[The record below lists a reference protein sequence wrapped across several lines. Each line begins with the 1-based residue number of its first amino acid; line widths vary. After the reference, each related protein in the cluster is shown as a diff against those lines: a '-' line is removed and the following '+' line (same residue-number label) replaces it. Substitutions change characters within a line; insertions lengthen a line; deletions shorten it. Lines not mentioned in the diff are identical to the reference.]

1 MSLYLKWASCRQHID
16 SWISFLKIFSDKVFL
31 IDAFRLLMFKVI
43 IGIVGSISTMLHLL
57 FSFHCIHSLFLSLSC
72 TLSLFFVCV
81 ILTYFYW
88 NIFDMQHC
96 VYVSL
101 PRWLSGKE
109 FTCQCRRCKRCGF
122 YPWVRKIPWS
132 RKWQPANFFCLENAM
147 DKGVWPTTVHGVSKS
162 RTWLSK

>member
-109 FTCQCRRCKRCGF
+109 FTCQFKRWKRCRF
-122 YPWVRKIPWS
+122 YSWVWKTPEGGNS
-132 RKWQPANFFCLENAM
+132 NPLQYSCLENSM
-147 DKGVWPTTVHGVSKS
+147 DREAWQATVHGVSKS